1 MINTNHLCM
10 ECMKN
15 KGEAEICPYCNY
27 RDDGLQTTP
36 YLATKTWLMDRY
48 LVGKVTTF
56 DAEGITYIGWDNI
69 LQSPVIVREFFPEG
83 LCVRAENGLQVTP
96 VSSADFSQCLGEF
109 LDLHRALGRMREL
122 GALFPVYDIFESNG
136 TAYAVSEYTESIT
149 LNEFLHRNRES
160 LTFEQ
165 ARTLLL
171 PAVATLS
178 ALHSADIIHGGISP
192 DTLYVGKDGKLRF
205 GGFAGSQLRFARGAL
220 KTGLFAGYAA
230 IEQYGFDGKAGPQT
244 DVYAFAATLYRVL
257 SGAAPMSAKDRVNND
272 VFVIPA
278 TVQQKMPEHA
288 AEALTNALQL
298 MPDARTATIERF
310 RSEFSATPAIR
321 EEKKSTALPLD
332 DEETPTEEPKS
343 KTALYAII
351 AMLATLVVFLGIFT
365 VVDLTWNVFGVFS
378 SEEASSAPSLLVIS
392 SQPTPSVDTQSQLTR
407 KVNNFVG
414 QSYEAAVQNFT
425 SYNITVQYRVYSDQY
440 EKGTIISQSPEAGTE
455 IPLESKEAQPV
466 TVVVSLGSG
475 DLKVPTVSGLTYA
488 QAIEKL
494 WQAGFSYD
502 SISTNVENPGYD
514 YVVTKVAPEAGSKC
528 NVYDAKVILYVE
540 KPVTSNVEVPTT
552 SEDNRE
558 VSSIPEAP
566 STPSKPAQ

>member
-1 MINTNHLCM
+1 MLNTNHLCM

-48 LVGKVTTF
+48 LVGKVMTF
-56 DAEGITYIGWDNI
+56 DAEGVTYIGWDNI
-69 LQSPVIVREFFPEG
+69 LQSPVLVREFLPDG
-83 LCVRAENGLQVTP
+83 LCLRAENGLQVTP
-96 VSSADFSQCLGEF
+96 VSSADFTACLGEF

-122 GALFPVYDIFESNG
+122 GALFPVYDIFETNG
-136 TAYAVSEYTESIT
+136 TAYVVSEYTESIT
-149 LNEFLHRNRES
+149 LNEFLHRNRET

-171 PAVATLS
+171 PAVSTLAS
-178 ALHSADIIHGGISP
+178 LHSADIIHGGISP

-220 KTGLFAGYAA
+220 KTELFAGYAA

-244 DVYAFAATLYRVL
+244 DVYAFAATLYRVIA
-257 SGAAPMSAKDRVNND
+257 GACPMSAKDRVNND

-278 TVQQKMPEHA
+278 ALQQKMPEHA
-288 AEALTNALQL
+288 VEAFTNALQL
-298 MPDARTATIERF
+298 MPANRTATIERF
-310 RSEFSATPAIR
+310 RSEFSATPAVR
-321 EEKKSTALPLD
+321 EEKKSTAMPLD
-332 DEETPTEEPKS
+332 EEEIPAEPQKS
-343 KTALYAII
+343 KTGLYAVI

-365 VVDLTWNVFGVFS
+365 VVDLKWNVFGVFS
-378 SEEASSAPSLLVIS
+378 SEEPSNAPSLLVIS

-414 QSYEAAVQNFT
+414 QSYEAAVQSFT
-425 SYNITVQYRVYSDQY
+425 SYDFTVQYRVYSDQY
-440 EKGTIISQSPEAGTE
+440 AKGTIISQTPAAGTE

-466 TVVVSLGSG
+466 SVVVSLGSG
-475 DLKVPTVSGLTYA
+475 DLKVPTVQGLTYA

-494 WQAGFSYD
+494 WQAGFTYD
-502 SISTNVENPGYD
+502 SISTNIDNPGYD
-514 YVVTKVAPEAGSKC
+514 YVITKVSPEAGSNC

-540 KPVTSNVEVPTT
+540 KPVTSDIEVPTT

-558 VSSIPEAP
+558 VSSIA
-566 STPSKPAQ
+566 SKPANTVSQ